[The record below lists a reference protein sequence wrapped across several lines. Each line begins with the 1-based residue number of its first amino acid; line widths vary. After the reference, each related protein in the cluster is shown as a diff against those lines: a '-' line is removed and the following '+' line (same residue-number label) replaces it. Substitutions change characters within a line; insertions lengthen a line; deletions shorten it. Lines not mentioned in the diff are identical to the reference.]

1 MTAKRKIQMTVD
13 LCMVL
18 ILPLLMAYNLISE
31 TAHECFGIA
40 MTALFLCH
48 HLLNRHWYRFLTKG
62 KYSKM
67 RILSVA
73 VNFLLLIIMAALA
86 VSGIAASKHLF
97 TFLPVKGGQT
107 AARTVHLISSYWG
120 FVLMSFHTGLHGGM
134 LLKMAKKTFHISS
147 LPRYGNIMIKMLV
160 FSIWAYGIYAFIH
173 RQLGEYML
181 LKTQYVF
188 FDFSEPLL
196 FFMTDYISIMFMG
209 VFSGYYGLMV
219 LMGRKG
225 KRR

>member
-48 HLLNRHWYRFLTKG
+48 HLLNRHWYKSLTKG

-86 VSGIAASKHLF
+86 VSGITASKHLF
-97 TFLPVKGGQT
+97 IFLPVKGGQT

-134 LLKMAKKTFHISS
+134 LLKTVKKAFHIPG

-160 FSIWAYGIYAFIH
+160 FGISAYGIYAFIH
-173 RQLGEYML
+173 RRLGEYML

-196 FFMTDYISIMFMG
+196 FFMTDYIAIMFMG
-209 VFSGYYGLMV
+209 FFSGYYGLMV